1 MQRIKWGLLLCVA
14 SFSCL
19 TFAGEMNLTRIPLKK
34 TSSFGKRTRG
44 LMKLNMSVLAARM
57 TASEKSCPISPVSKN
72 VRSFFSGD
80 CPVSPPLFE
89 DHPITPVGRADVDY
103 ADAKRMRMRSTSP
116 VDRILRIGR

>member
-44 LMKLNMSVLAARM
+44 LMKLNMSVLAAM
-57 TASEKSCPISPVSKN
+57 TASEKSCPISPVSKK
-72 VRSFFSGD
+72 VRSFFPED
-80 CPVSPPLFE
+80 CPVSPPLLE
-89 DHPITPVGRADVDY
+89 DHPITPVGRADADC
-103 ADAKRMRMRSTSP
+103 ADAKRMCIRSTSP
-116 VDRILRIGR
+116 VDRVLRIRR